1 MNVNFLRKRHYI
13 SSISG
18 LHTTSTLF
26 VQPMPDFQTYHMSY
40 FDETKT
46 GLSNLSQL
54 SFDLTKSSFQ
64 LNREYS
70 FGAIF
75 SGLKYQH
82 HAI

>member
-1 MNVNFLRKRHYI
+1 
-13 SSISG
+13 
-18 LHTTSTLF
+18 
-26 VQPMPDFQTYHMSY
+26 MPDFQTYHMIY

-46 GLSNLSQL
+46 GLSNLSRL
-54 SFDLTKSSFQ
+54 SFGLTKSSFQ

>member
-1 MNVNFLRKRHYI
+1 MLISWEKDIIFLVFQDCIPHQHCLYN
-13 SSISG
+13 
-18 LHTTSTLF
+18 
-26 VQPMPDFQTYHMSY
+26 QMPDFQTYHMSY

-75 SGLKYQH
+75 SGLKYQY